1 VIVWQAALDV
11 VRRNALSLALL
22 LVLAIGLVAIV
33 NLPFWPV
40 YERGL
45 LTGIVIVTLLWA
57 ASWSVWVTSGL
68 AHRLN
73 GVWAEEVTNEELKK
87 HPNSLGLLANY
98 KFDGWDIDSV
108 LVTRS
113 AVYAVECKWRG
124 SKRSDRDF
132 HYELLRDAKRLQRNV
147 VQFRDEM
154 AGMEVPE
161 SWIRGLLVVRGPAA
175 HGLESRLMELPDGS
189 QVRVVSGDGLA
200 AWLESQSTGKIG
212 PDFAGTLIAQLTA
225 ANAVREAEVEVG
237 PVMRW
242 VARVR

>member
-1 VIVWQAALDV
+1 LIVWRAALDEIKGNARWLGALAAFV
-11 VRRNALSLALL
+11 VL
-22 LVLAIGLVAIV
+22 LVAFVNIGW
-33 NLPFWPV
+33 WPV

-45 LTGIVIVTLLWA
+45 LTGVLIVMFLWMV
-57 ASWSVWVTSGL
+57 SWGVWVTSGL

-73 GVWAEEVTNEELKK
+73 GVWAEEVTNDELRK
-87 HPNSLGLLANY
+87 HRNSLGVLANF

-124 SKRSDRDF
+124 SKRSDQDF

-147 VQFRDEM
+147 VQFRVEM
-154 AGMEVPE
+154 AGLEVPE

-175 HGLESRLMELPDGS
+175 RGLENRLLTLPDGS
-189 QVRVVSGDGLA
+189 QVRVVSREGLST
-200 AWLESQSTGKIG
+200 WLDAQSTGKIG
-212 PDFAGTLIAQLTA
+212 PDFAANLISRLTVG
-225 ANAVREAEVEVG
+225 NAERESEIQVG
-237 PVMRW
+237 PFMRW